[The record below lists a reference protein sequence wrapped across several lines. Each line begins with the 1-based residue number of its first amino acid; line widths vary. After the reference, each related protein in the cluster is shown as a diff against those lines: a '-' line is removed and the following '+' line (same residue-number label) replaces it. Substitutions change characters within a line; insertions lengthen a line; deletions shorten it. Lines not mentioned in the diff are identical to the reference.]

1 MITMSREEV
10 VARLQ
15 EGIKS
20 FKFLKADG
28 TERPMKATLN
38 FDIIPEESHP
48 KSGKASQSESVTNL
62 VKAFDVEMG
71 QWRSFKVDQLV
82 SFEV

>member
-1 MITMSREEV
+1 MINMTREEV
-10 VARLQ
+10 VAQLQ
-15 EGIKS
+15 EGVKS

-28 TERPMKATLN
+28 TERPMNATLN
-38 FDIIPEESHP
+38 FDLIPEDSQP

-62 VKAFDVEMG
+62 VKAFDVDMG
-71 QWRSFKVDQLV
+71 AWRSFKVDQLV